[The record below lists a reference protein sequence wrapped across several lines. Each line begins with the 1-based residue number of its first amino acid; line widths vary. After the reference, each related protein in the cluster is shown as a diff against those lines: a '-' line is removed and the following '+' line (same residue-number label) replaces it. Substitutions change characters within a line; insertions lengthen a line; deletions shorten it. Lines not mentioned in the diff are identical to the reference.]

1 MSLHDC
7 ARKQGSY
14 QNWPGSQMES
24 STGQRWDIFS
34 IKKNNDYNVLKAGK
48 YRKLKVHNDLKK
60 QKDSLL
66 VTIRGCLGTNST
78 L

>member
-1 MSLHDC
+1 
-7 ARKQGSY
+7 
-14 QNWPGSQMES
+14 MES

-60 QKDSLL
+60 KKKTPYWSLL
-66 VTIRGCLGTNST
+66 EVVWVPTQHSEN
-78 L
+78 